1 MIKSGTKFATK
12 NGCRKVAIKKYVET
26 EVSTKLMKDPS
37 TSFLEALIQCVE
49 STHFPLT
56 VFKKQTKSNIFV
68 VFMNAMMEKDFPCSI
83 WGAAMPIIGLP
94 PWDSTAF

>member
-26 EVSTKLMKDPS
+26 EVATKLLKDPS

-49 STHFPLT
+49 STHFLLT
-56 VFKKQTKSNIFV
+56 VLKTNEIKYLCCLCECEDVKG
-68 VFMNAMMEKDFPCSI
+68 FPLAVS
-83 WGAAMPIIGLP
+83 GVQRGQ
-94 PWDSTAF
+94 